1 MKTILV
7 ILDGASEEKIEE
19 LNFTTPIEYAKTPVL
34 DMLIKTGKYSRK
46 VFFSEN
52 RVPDSLCCILTILGA
67 PECSI
72 PENRAYFEA
81 LAANIEIKDTEAVL
95 RCNLVSIKDN
105 RLKSFNGEGL
115 TKCEMK
121 EFSKKVTTK
130 NNLKFY
136 HISDYRNI
144 LVIDKDKLTSKL
156 KNMPPHENVGRSMD
170 ELQRNINN
178 EILKEFFC
186 DNRFSINNIDY
197 AFYPWGVSEKT
208 ELKSFFE
215 LHKKSCS
222 CVCSAE
228 IVKGISKAMKINLP
242 ELKYATSDVDTDLSE
257 KAEVV
262 LRELHTHDFVIAHI
276 NGTDEVSHRK
286 DTYGKIKFIEKI
298 DKEFLNVICNNVK
311 NTKII
316 VLADHQTSSVTGKH
330 GTGSV
335 DVVETIIKEGIW
347 LR

>member
-7 ILDGASEEKIEE
+7 ILDGASEEKIEQ
-19 LNFTTPIEYAKTPVL
+19 LNFTTPMEYAKTPVL
-34 DMLIKTGKYSRK
+34 DKMIKMGRYKRK
-46 VFFSEN
+46 IFFPEN
-52 RVPDSLCCILTILGA
+52 RIPDSLCCILTILGVN
-67 PECSI
+67 ESLI

-81 LAANIEIKDTEAVL
+81 LAANIKVKDTEAVL

-105 RLKSFNGEGL
+105 RLESFNGEGL
-115 TKCEMK
+115 TKGEMK
-121 EFSKKVTTK
+121 EFSNKVATK

-144 LVIDKDKLTSKL
+144 LVIDKKKLTCKL
-156 KNMPPHENVGRSMD
+156 DNMPPHENVGKPMH
-170 ELQRNINN
+170 ELQRSMNN
-178 EILKEFFC
+178 NTLEEFLLI
-186 DNRFSINNIDY
+186 NRFSANNRDY
-197 AFYPWGVSEKT
+197 AFYPWGVSERT

-215 LHKKSCS
+215 LHQKSCS

-242 ELKYATSDVDTDLSE
+242 ELQHVTSDVDTDLKE

-262 LRELHTHDFVIAHI
+262 IRELQTHDFVIAHI
-276 NGTDEVSHRK
+276 NGTDEASHRK

-298 DKEFLNVICNNVK
+298 DKEFLSVICKNVK

-335 DVVETIIKEGIW
+335 DVVETIIKE
-347 LR
+347 

>member
-7 ILDGASEEKIEE
+7 ILDGASEEKIRE
-19 LNFTTPIEYAKTPVL
+19 LNFMTPIEYAKTPVL
-34 DMLIKTGKYSRK
+34 DKLIRTGKYSRK
-46 VFFSEN
+46 RFFPEN
-52 RVPDSLCCILTILGA
+52 RIPDSLCCILTILGVC
-67 PECSI
+67 ESLI

-81 LAANIEIKDTEAVL
+81 LAENVKVKDTEAVL

-105 RLKSFNGEGL
+105 RLESFNGIGF
-115 TKCEMK
+115 TKAEMK
-121 EFSKKVTTK
+121 KFSNMVTTK

-144 LVIDKDKLTSKL
+144 LVIDKEKLTRSL
-156 KNMPPHENVGRSMD
+156 KNMPPHENMGRSMD

-178 EILKEFFC
+178 NTLKEFLRE
-186 DNRFSINNIDY
+186 NRFSANNRDY

-208 ELKSFFE
+208 ELKSFSE

-242 ELKYATSDVDTDLSE
+242 KLKHATSDVDTDLGE

-262 LRELHTHDFVIAHI
+262 LRELQTYDFVIAHI
-276 NGTDEVSHRK
+276 NGTDEASHRK

-298 DKEFLNVICNNVK
+298 DKEFLRVICKSVK

-330 GTGSV
+330 GIGSV
-335 DVVETIIKEGIW
+335 DVIETIIKE
-347 LR
+347 

>member
-1 MKTILV
+1 MKTILI

-34 DMLIKTGKYSRK
+34 DMLIKTGKYSKK
-46 VFFSEN
+46 VFFPEN
-52 RVPDSLCCILTILGA
+52 RIPDSLCCILTILGVN
-67 PECSI
+67 ESLI

-81 LAANIEIKDTEAVL
+81 LASNIEIKATEAVL
-95 RCNLVSIKDN
+95 RCNLVSIKGN
-105 RLKSFNGEGL
+105 RLESFNGEGL
-115 TKCEMK
+115 TKAEMK
-121 EFSKKVTTK
+121 KFSNKVTTK

-144 LVIDKDKLTSKL
+144 LVIDKEKLTCKL
-156 KNMPPHENVGRSMD
+156 KNMPPHENMGRSVD

-178 EILKEFFC
+178 VTLEEFFR
-186 DNRFSINNIDY
+186 DNRFSSNNRDY
-197 AFYPWGVSEKT
+197 TFYPWGVSERT

-215 LHKKSCS
+215 FHKKSCS

-242 ELKYATSDVDTDLSE
+242 ELKHATSDVDTDLGE
-257 KAEVV
+257 KAEAV
-262 LRELHTHDFVIAHI
+262 LKELQTHDIVIAHI

-298 DKEFLNVICNNVK
+298 DKEFLSVICKNVK